1 MNRRNFVTGSS
12 LLTVSAASPF
22 ALSAQEPTVL
32 KYQDAAARRE
42 LAKLEKRIGGRL
54 GVALTDAKGGIAL
67 AHRGDERFAMCST
80 FKAPLAFAL
89 FDAAD
94 KGQVDVKK
102 SFAVTE
108 EDLVPYAPFVEE
120 QIAAKK
126 MVTLEQLAK
135 ATVKLSDNA
144 AANLILKAI
153 GGPEAFTN
161 FVRRRG
167 DTVTRLDRIE
177 PFLNENK
184 VGDPRDTTSP
194 IAFAQLMH
202 GMMSGKS
209 RLANWSIVY
218 DAMASSKTGLGRI
231 RLGLPYGWPVGN
243 KTGTAG
249 DGLAYNDVAIFWPS
263 FAGYGGDQPL
273 FLTVYT
279 DRPTA
284 SAALV
289 DRTIAEVAKIAAWIA
304 PRLNRS

>member
-12 LLTVSAASPF
+12 LLTASAALPF
-22 ALSAQEPTVL
+22 ALSAQEPAVL

-120 QIAAKK
+120 QITAKK

-161 FVRRRG
+161 FVRHRG

-209 RLANWSIVY
+209 RLANCSIVY
-218 DAMASSKTGLGRI
+218 DAMASSKTGLARI

-284 SAALV
+284 SAAIV
-289 DRTIAEVAKIAAWIA
+289 ERTIVEVAKIAAWIA
-304 PRLNRS
+304 PRQN

>member
-1 MNRRNFVTGSS
+1 MNRRSFVTGSS

-22 ALSAQEPTVL
+22 ALSAQEPAVF

-54 GVALTDAKGGIAL
+54 GVALTDAKGDIAL
-67 AHRGDERFAMCST
+67 DHRGDERFAMCST

-94 KGQVDVKK
+94 KGRVDVKK

-108 EDLVPYAPFVEE
+108 NDLVPYAPFVEE

-135 ATVKLSDNA
+135 ATVKSSDNA

-153 GGPEAFTN
+153 GGPEAFTD

-167 DTVTRLDRIE
+167 DVITRLDRIE

-194 IAFAQLMH
+194 IAFAKLMH

-209 RLANWSIVY
+209 RLTNWSIVY

-249 DGLAYNDVAIFWPS
+249 GGLAYNDVAIFWPS
-263 FAGYGGDQPL
+263 FAGYEGDEPR

-284 SAALV
+284 SAAIV